1 MVKDMTLNTVYK
13 IAEELNMEVEY
24 KRYGYWNDILHIG
37 NTAMAFFVQG
47 SMCSVREIDEIDA
60 PAWCTKQYVKD
71 CIIEGTN
78 DLGWINLNYR
88 PFEYGSKKW
97 NPSI

>member
-1 MVKDMTLNTVYK
+1 MKLNTIYR
-13 IAEELNMEVEY
+13 IAEELNMNVEY
-24 KRYGYWNDILHIG
+24 KRYGYWDNVLHIG
-37 NTAMAFFVQG
+37 NTAIVFFVQG
-47 SMCSVREIDEIDA
+47 NNSYSIREVDEIDA
-60 PAWCTKQYVKD
+60 PSWCTKQYVKD

-97 NPSI
+97 NPAI

>member
-1 MVKDMTLNTVYK
+1 MTLNTIYK
-13 IAEELNMEVEY
+13 IAEELGKEVEW
-24 KRYGYWNDILHIG
+24 KRYSYWDNILHIG

-47 SMCSVREIDEIDA
+47 NMLGVREIDEIDA
-60 PAWCTKQYVKD
+60 PAWCTKQYIKD
-71 CIIEGTN
+71 CIVEGTE

-97 NPSI
+97 NPAI